1 MNMQEKGLSKSQ
13 IIIMSVAAGIS
24 VANIYYNQPI
34 LKEIALSCGVN
45 ESSVGAVP
53 VLSQAGYGLGLFFIT
68 PLGDKMNRKELILW
82 LLAFLAVSLL
92 VMTFAASLL
101 VVGVMSLLI
110 GIFSCAAQVI
120 LPMAASLDTKNR
132 GKTVGIIFTGILIG
146 ILAAR
151 VVSGDIAAWFT
162 WRYVYRMAAALVLVA
177 ALLVKYSLPDGE
189 SGFGGN
195 YVQLLRS
202 TFRQVKRFAVLRRTA
217 LLGALIFG
225 AFCSFWTTLT
235 FHLSG
240 APFHY
245 HADTIGLFGILAI
258 GGALAAP
265 AVGKLSDKG
274 NAARS
279 QVFSVSLLIAGV
291 LLIKLFPTSI
301 PMLVLAVLMLDI
313 GVQATQVA
321 NIATIYTLDATA
333 HSRINTVYMTTY
345 FIGGS
350 LGTLAGVQCWRF
362 GGWQSVTWQLLLW
375 GLMALA
381 IAVSAVRKRPALR
394 VV

>member
-1 MNMQEKGLSKSQ
+1 MQEKSLSKSQ
-13 IIIMSVAAGIS
+13 IIIMSVVAGIS

-34 LKEIALSCGVN
+34 LKEIALSCGVS
-45 ESSVGAVP
+45 ESNAGIVS

-68 PLGDKMNRKELILW
+68 PLGDKMNRKKLILW
-82 LLAFLAVSLL
+82 LLAFLTVSLL
-92 VMTFAASLL
+92 LMTFVSSLL
-101 VVGVMSLLI
+101 VVCVVSLLI

-132 GKTVGIIFTGILIG
+132 GKTVGIIFTGILAG

-151 VVSGDIAAWFT
+151 VVSGYIAAWFT

-177 ALLVKYSLPDGE
+177 ALLVQYSLPDAK
-189 SGFGGN
+189 SGFSGS

-202 TFRQVKRFAVLRRTA
+202 TFQQVKRFAVLRRTA

-279 QVFSVSLLIAGV
+279 QVFSVGLLIAGV

-301 PMLVLAVLMLDI
+301 PFLVLAVLMLDI

-350 LGTLAGVQCWRF
+350 IGTLAGVQCWRF

-381 IAVSAVRKRPALR
+381 IAVSALKKRPALR